1 MSDVY
6 VCSEMEKET
15 CREVIE
21 KIQNIKC
28 KFSYSDLTELGSWNN
43 KKFGTIG
50 KQCALLT
57 VLSTAIN
64 LIIKYSVVINFGVT
78 YLIN

>member
-1 MSDVY
+1 
-6 VCSEMEKET
+6 ME
-15 CREVIE
+15 V
-21 KIQNIKC
+21 
-28 KFSYSDLTELGSWNN
+28 SYSDLKELGSLNN
-43 KKFGTIG
+43 KKFRTIG

-57 VLSTAIN
+57 VLSTAIK